1 MPIRELSDGDDL
13 RLNEVFADADTPA
26 GHMARSLFRPS
37 SDSPLIRSVI
47 AEVVPDVPV
56 GAAAIA
62 ESPLHP
68 HRAWVHVEVAA
79 EERGHGQG
87 RELFDAVCAETRG
100 TGLEGL
106 DLRARVQ
113 AGSSGEGFAQA
124 LGFTPLTTTR
134 VIKVPAGALPPA
146 GGGRAEDLEIVATG
160 SVKLT
165 KAFLAW
171 YTAVNRDDAVGP
183 LTIGQVNNAFL
194 SEAVGAHGAALLNGA
209 AGTAE
214 AGGLSAFAVSYARE
228 ADETAGTLP
237 AAGEPGA
244 GQPGVRQP
252 GAGQPGD
259 GQSGGQAGAA
269 VVDQADEEPPTELI
283 LGSMFETRDDAAD
296 AAGEDFAAA
305 VADAELLLARLS
317 VDADVVI
324 EVTSGMPVISAL
336 ADRLLESGTA
346 VELYRY
352 ETLTGPASDAD

>member
-1 MPIRELSDGDDL
+1 MPIRELNDGDDL
-13 RLNEVFADADTPA
+13 RLNEVFADATTPA

-68 HRAWVHVEVAA
+68 YRAWVHVEVAA
-79 EERGHGQG
+79 EEQGHGQG
-87 RELFDAVCAETRG
+87 RELFEAVCAETRG
-100 TGLEGL
+100 TALEGL

-113 AGSSGEGFAQA
+113 AGSAGEGFAQA

-194 SEAVGAHGAALLNGA
+194 SEAAGAHGAALLNGA

-228 ADETAGTLP
+228 AEETAGVLP
-237 AAGEPGA
+237 SAGEPGA
-244 GQPGVRQP
+244 EAV
-252 GAGQPGD
+252 AGD
-259 GQSGGQAGAA
+259 GTA
-269 VVDQADEEPPTELI
+269 VVDHVDEEPPTELI

-296 AAGEDFAAA
+296 VTGEEFAAA

-324 EVTSGMPVISAL
+324 EVTSGMPVVSAL
-336 ADRLLESGTA
+336 ADRLLEAGTA
-346 VELYRY
+346 TELYRY
-352 ETLTGPASDAD
+352 ETLSGPPSEVN

>member
-56 GAAAIA
+56 GAAAIS

-68 HRAWVHVEVAA
+68 YRAWVHVEVAA

-100 TGLEGL
+100 TALEGL

-134 VIKVPAGALPPA
+134 VIRVPAGALPPS

-194 SEAVGAHGAALLNGA
+194 SEAAGAHGAALLNGA

-214 AGGLSAFAVSYARE
+214 ADGLSAFAVSYARE

-237 AAGEPGA
+237 AAGDTAA
-244 GQPGVRQP
+244 GQPGS
-252 GAGQPGD
+252 GQSGE
-259 GQSGGQAGAA
+259 GQSGGQAGSA
-269 VVDQADEEPPTELI
+269 VVDQVEEEAPTELI
-283 LGSMFETRDDAAD
+283 LGSMFETCEDAAD
-296 AAGEDFAAA
+296 AAGEFFAAA

-336 ADRLLESGTA
+336 ADRLLESGA
-346 VELYRY
+346 AAELYRY
-352 ETLTGPASDAD
+352 ETLTGPPSDAA

>member
-1 MPIRELSDGDDL
+1 MPIRELTDGDDL
-13 RLNEVFADADTPA
+13 RLNEVFADATTPA

-68 HRAWVHVEVAA
+68 YRAWVHVEVAA
-79 EERGHGQG
+79 EEQGHGQG
-87 RELFDAVCAETRG
+87 RELFEAVCAETRG
-100 TGLEGL
+100 TALEGL
-106 DLRARVQ
+106 DLRARVH
-113 AGSSGEGFAQA
+113 AGSPGEGFAQA

-134 VIKVPAGALPPA
+134 VIKVPTGALPPA

-165 KAFLAW
+165 KAFLNW

-194 SEAVGAHGAALLNGA
+194 SEAAGAHGAALLNGA

-228 ADETAGTLP
+228 ADETAGVLP
-237 AAGEPGA
+237 SAGEPGA
-244 GQPGVRQP
+244 G
-252 GAGQPGD
+252 D
-259 GQSGGQAGAA
+259 GPA
-269 VVDQADEEPPTELI
+269 VVDQVEEEPPTELI

-296 AAGEDFAAA
+296 TTGEDFAAA

-336 ADRLLESGTA
+336 ADRLLEAGTA
-346 VELYRY
+346 TELYRY
-352 ETLTGPASDAD
+352 ETLSGPPSDVS

>member
-1 MPIRELSDGDDL
+1 MPIRELTDGDDL
-13 RLNEVFADADTPA
+13 RLNEVFADATTPA

-62 ESPLHP
+62 ESPFHP
-68 HRAWVHVEVAA
+68 YRAWVNVEVAA
-79 EERGHGQG
+79 EEQGHGQG
-87 RELFDAVCAETRG
+87 RELFEAVCAETRG
-100 TGLEGL
+100 TALEGL
-106 DLRARVQ
+106 DLRARVH
-113 AGSSGEGFAQA
+113 AGSPGEGFAQA

-165 KAFLAW
+165 KAFLNW

-194 SEAVGAHGAALLNGA
+194 SEAAGAHGAALLNGA
-209 AGTAE
+209 AGTTE
-214 AGGLSAFAVSYARE
+214 AGGLSAFALSYARE
-228 ADETAGTLP
+228 ADETAGVLP
-237 AAGEPGA
+237 SAGEPGA
-244 GQPGVRQP
+244 G
-252 GAGQPGD
+252 D
-259 GQSGGQAGAA
+259 GTA
-269 VVDQADEEPPTELI
+269 VVDQVDEEPPTELI
-283 LGSMFETRDDAAD
+283 LGSMFETGDHAAD
-296 AAGEDFAAA
+296 TTGEDFAAA

-336 ADRLLESGTA
+336 ADRLLEAGTA
-346 VELYRY
+346 TELYRY
-352 ETLTGPASDAD
+352 ETLSGPPSDVS

>member
-113 AGSSGEGFAQA
+113 AGSSGEAFAQA

-146 GGGRAEDLEIVATG
+146 GGGRAEDLEIIATG

-165 KAFLAW
+165 KAFQAW

-194 SEAVGAHGAALLNGA
+194 SEAAGAHGAALLNGA

-237 AAGEPGA
+237 AAGEPGTSA
-244 GQPGVRQP
+244 GQSGDPS
-252 GAGQPGD
+252 GA
-259 GQSGGQAGAA
+259 GQSGGQAGSA
-269 VVDQADEEPPTELI
+269 VVDQVDEEAPTELI

-317 VDADVVI
+317 VDADVVV

-346 VELYRY
+346 AELYRY

>member
-13 RLNEVFADADTPA
+13 RLNEVFADATTPA

-37 SDSPLIRSVI
+37 SDSPLVRSVI

-79 EERGHGQG
+79 EEQGHGQG
-87 RELFDAVCAETRG
+87 RELFEAVCAETRG
-100 TGLEGL
+100 TALEGL

-113 AGSSGEGFAQA
+113 AGSAGEGFAQA

-146 GGGRAEDLEIVATG
+146 GGGRAEDLDIVATG

-165 KAFLAW
+165 KAFLSW
-171 YTAVNRDDAVGP
+171 YSAVNRDDAVGP
-183 LTIGQVNNAFL
+183 LTIGQVNTAFL
-194 SEAVGAHGAALLNGA
+194 SEAAGAHGAALLNGA

-228 ADETAGTLP
+228 ADETAGVLP
-237 AAGEPGA
+237 SAGEPGA
-244 GQPGVRQP
+244 GDPA
-252 GAGQPGD
+252 AGEGK
-259 GQSGGQAGAA
+259 AT
-269 VVDQADEEPPTELI
+269 VDQIDEEPPTELI
-283 LGSMFETRDDAAD
+283 LASMFETREDAAD
-296 AAGEDFAAA
+296 ATGEEFAAA
-305 VADAELLLARLS
+305 LADAELLLARLS

-336 ADRLLESGTA
+336 ADRLLETGTA
-346 VELYRY
+346 TELYRY
-352 ETLTGPASDAD
+352 ETLTGPLADVS

>member
-13 RLNEVFADADTPA
+13 RLNEVFADASTPA

-37 SDSPLIRSVI
+37 SDSPLVRSVI
-47 AEVVPDVPV
+47 AEVVPEVPV

-68 HRAWVHVEVAA
+68 YRAWVHVEVAA
-79 EERGHGQG
+79 EEQGHGQG
-87 RELFDAVCAETRG
+87 RELFEAVCAETQG
-100 TGLEGL
+100 TALEGL
-106 DLRARVQ
+106 DLRTRVQ
-113 AGSSGEGFAQA
+113 AGSPGEGFAQA

-134 VIKVPAGALPPA
+134 VIRVPAGALPPA

-165 KAFLAW
+165 KAFLSW
-171 YTAVNRDDAVGP
+171 YTAVNRDDAVGQ

-194 SEAVGAHGAALLNGA
+194 SEAAGAHGAALLNGA

-228 ADETAGTLP
+228 ADETAGTL
-237 AAGEPGA
+237 ASAGEPGA
-244 GQPGVRQP
+244 G
-252 GAGQPGD
+252 AGQGES
-259 GQSGGQAGAA
+259 QA
-269 VVDQADEEPPTELI
+269 VVDQAEEEAPTELI
-283 LGSMFETRDDAAD
+283 IGSMFETREDAAD
-296 AAGEDFAAA
+296 ATGEDFAAA

-336 ADRLLESGTA
+336 ADRLLETGTA
-346 VELYRY
+346 TELYRY
-352 ETLTGPASDAD
+352 ETLTGPPADLS

>member
-1 MPIRELSDGDDL
+1 MPIRELTDGDDL
-13 RLNEVFADADTPA
+13 RLNEVFADATTPA

-47 AEVVPDVPV
+47 AEVVPDVPG

-68 HRAWVHVEVAA
+68 YRAWVHVEVAA
-79 EERGHGQG
+79 EEQGHGQG

-100 TGLEGL
+100 TTLEGL
-106 DLRARVQ
+106 DLRARVH
-113 AGSSGEGFAQA
+113 AGSPGEGFAQA

-183 LTIGQVNNAFL
+183 LTIGQVNTAFL
-194 SEAVGAHGAALLNGA
+194 SEAAGAHGAALLNGA

-228 ADETAGTLP
+228 ADETAGVLP
-237 AAGEPGA
+237 SAGEPGA
-244 GQPGVRQP
+244 GAT
-252 GAGQPGD
+252 AGD
-259 GQSGGQAGAA
+259 RAT
-269 VVDQADEEPPTELI
+269 VDQVDEEPPTELI

-296 AAGEDFAAA
+296 TPGEDFSAA

-324 EVTSGMPVISAL
+324 EVTSGMPVISSL
-336 ADRLLESGTA
+336 ADRLLEAGTA
-346 VELYRY
+346 TELYRY
-352 ETLTGPASDAD
+352 ETLSGPPADVS

>member
-13 RLNEVFADADTPA
+13 RLNEVFADATTPA

-79 EERGHGQG
+79 EEQGHGQG

-100 TGLEGL
+100 TAIEGL

-113 AGSSGEGFAQA
+113 AGSAGERFAQA

-194 SEAVGAHGAALLNGA
+194 SEAAGAHGAALLNGA

-214 AGGLSAFAVSYARE
+214 AGGLSAFAVSYARD

-237 AAGEPGA
+237 AAGDTGA
-244 GQPGVRQP
+244 GQAGDPS
-252 GAGQPGD
+252 GAGQL
-259 GQSGGQAGAA
+259 GGQAGSA
-269 VVDQADEEPPTELI
+269 VVDQVDEEAPTELI

-346 VELYRY
+346 TELYRY

>member
-1 MPIRELSDGDDL
+1 MPIRELTDGDDL
-13 RLNEVFADADTPA
+13 RLNEVFADATTPA

-68 HRAWVHVEVAA
+68 FRAWIHVEVAA
-79 EERGHGQG
+79 EEQGHGQG

-100 TGLEGL
+100 TALEGL
-106 DLRARVQ
+106 DLRARVH
-113 AGSSGEGFAQA
+113 AGSPGEGFAQA

-194 SEAVGAHGAALLNGA
+194 SEAPGAHGAALLNGA

-228 ADETAGTLP
+228 ADETAGVLP
-237 AAGEPGA
+237 SAGEPGA
-244 GQPGVRQP
+244 G
-252 GAGQPGD
+252 AAAGD
-259 GQSGGQAGAA
+259 GTA
-269 VVDQADEEPPTELI
+269 VIDQVDEEPPTELI
-283 LGSMFETRDDAAD
+283 LGSMFEARDDAAD

-336 ADRLLESGTA
+336 ADRLLDAGTA
-346 VELYRY
+346 TELYRY
-352 ETLTGPASDAD
+352 ETLSGPPADVS

>member
-1 MPIRELSDGDDL
+1 MPIRELTDGDDL
-13 RLNEVFADADTPA
+13 RLNEVFADATTPA

-68 HRAWVHVEVAA
+68 YRAWVHVEVAA
-79 EERGHGQG
+79 EEQGHGQG
-87 RELFDAVCAETRG
+87 RELFEAVCAETRG
-100 TGLEGL
+100 TALEGL
-106 DLRARVQ
+106 DLRARVH
-113 AGSSGEGFAQA
+113 AGSPGEGFAQA

-165 KAFLAW
+165 KAFLNW

-194 SEAVGAHGAALLNGA
+194 SEAAGAHGAALLNGA

-228 ADETAGTLP
+228 ADETAGVLP
-237 AAGEPGA
+237 SAGEP
-244 GQPGVRQP
+244 
-252 GAGQPGD
+252 
-259 GQSGGQAGAA
+259 
-269 VVDQADEEPPTELI
+269 
-283 LGSMFETRDDAAD
+283 
-296 AAGEDFAAA
+296 
-305 VADAELLLARLS
+305 
-317 VDADVVI
+317 
-324 EVTSGMPVISAL
+324 
-336 ADRLLESGTA
+336 
-346 VELYRY
+346 
-352 ETLTGPASDAD
+352 

>member
-1 MPIRELSDGDDL
+1 MPIRELTDGDDL
-13 RLNEVFADADTPA
+13 RLNEVFADATTPA

-37 SDSPLIRSVI
+37 SDSPLIRSVV

-68 HRAWVHVEVAA
+68 YRAWVHVEVAA
-79 EERGHGQG
+79 EEQGHGQG

-100 TGLEGL
+100 TALEGL
-106 DLRARVQ
+106 DLRARVH
-113 AGSSGEGFAQA
+113 AGSPGEGFAQA

-134 VIKVPAGALPPA
+134 VIRVPAGALPPA

-183 LTIGQVNNAFL
+183 LTIGQVNNGFL
-194 SEAVGAHGAALLNGA
+194 SEAAGAHGAALLNGA

-228 ADETAGTLP
+228 ADETAGVLP
-237 AAGEPGA
+237 SAGEPGA
-244 GQPGVRQP
+244 GDAV
-252 GAGQPGD
+252 GD
-259 GQSGGQAGAA
+259 GRAT
-269 VVDQADEEPPTELI
+269 VDQVDEEPPTELI
-283 LGSMFETRDDAAD
+283 LGSMFEIRDDAAD
-296 AAGEDFAAA
+296 TTGEDFAAA

-324 EVTSGMPVISAL
+324 EVTSGMPVISSL
-336 ADRLLESGTA
+336 ADRLLDAGTA
-346 VELYRY
+346 TELYRY
-352 ETLTGPASDAD
+352 ETLSGPPADVN

>member
-1 MPIRELSDGDDL
+1 MPIRELNDGDDL
-13 RLNEVFADADTPA
+13 RLNEVFADATTPA

-68 HRAWVHVEVAA
+68 YRAWVHVEVAA
-79 EERGHGQG
+79 EEQGHGQG

-100 TGLEGL
+100 TALEGL

-113 AGSSGEGFAQA
+113 AGSAGEGFAQA

-194 SEAVGAHGAALLNGA
+194 SEAAGAHGAALLNGA
-209 AGTAE
+209 AGTVE

-228 ADETAGTLP
+228 ADETAGVLP
-237 AAGEPGA
+237 SAGEPGA
-244 GQPGVRQP
+244 GDT
-252 GAGQPGD
+252 AGD
-259 GQSGGQAGAA
+259 GRAT
-269 VVDQADEEPPTELI
+269 VDQVDEEPPTELI

-296 AAGEDFAAA
+296 IMGEDFAAA

-336 ADRLLESGTA
+336 ADRLLDAGTA
-346 VELYRY
+346 TELYRY
-352 ETLTGPASDAD
+352 ETLSGPPADFS

>member
-13 RLNEVFADADTPA
+13 RLNEVFADATSPA

-37 SDSPLIRSVI
+37 SDSPLVRSVI
-47 AEVVPDVPV
+47 AEVVPEVPV

-68 HRAWVHVEVAA
+68 YRAWVHVEVAA
-79 EERGHGQG
+79 EEQGHGQG
-87 RELFDAVCAETRG
+87 RELFEAVCQNTRG
-100 TGLEGL
+100 TALEGL

-113 AGSSGEGFAQA
+113 AGSPGEGFAQA

-134 VIKVPAGALPPA
+134 VIRVPSGALPPA

-183 LTIGQVNNAFL
+183 LTIGQVNTAFL
-194 SEAVGAHGAALLNGA
+194 SEAAGAHGAALLGGA
-209 AGTAE
+209 AGSAE

-237 AAGEPGA
+237 SAGEPGA
-244 GQPGVRQP
+244 GT
-252 GAGQPGD
+252 
-259 GQSGGQAGAA
+259 GQSGTGQGEGEGRA
-269 VVDQADEEPPTELI
+269 VVDQADEEAPTELI
-283 LGSMFETRDDAAD
+283 LGSMFEAREDAETS
-296 AAGEDFAAA
+296 GEDFATA

-336 ADRLLESGTA
+336 ADRLLETGTA
-346 VELYRY
+346 TELYRY
-352 ETLTGPASDAD
+352 ETLTGPPADLS

>member
-1 MPIRELSDGDDL
+1 MPIRELTDGDDL
-13 RLNEVFADADTPA
+13 RLNEVFADATTPA

-68 HRAWVHVEVAA
+68 YRAWVHVEVAA
-79 EERGHGQG
+79 EEQGQGQG

-100 TGLEGL
+100 TALEGL
-106 DLRARVQ
+106 DLRVRVH
-113 AGSSGEGFAQA
+113 AGSPGEGFAQA

-194 SEAVGAHGAALLNGA
+194 SEA
-209 AGTAE
+209 
-214 AGGLSAFAVSYARE
+214 
-228 ADETAGTLP
+228 
-237 AAGEPGA
+237 PGA
-244 GQPGVRQP
+244 QRRNRHRALP
-252 GAGQPGD
+252 
-259 GQSGGQAGAA
+259 
-269 VVDQADEEPPTELI
+269 L
-283 LGSMFETRDDAAD
+283 RDPI
-296 AAGEDFAAA
+296 
-305 VADAELLLARLS
+305 R
-317 VDADVVI
+317 
-324 EVTSGMPVISAL
+324 
-336 ADRLLESGTA
+336 
-346 VELYRY
+346 
-352 ETLTGPASDAD
+352 TGC

>member
-1 MPIRELSDGDDL
+1 MPIRELTDGDDL
-13 RLNEVFADADTPA
+13 RLNEVFADATTPA

-37 SDSPLIRSVI
+37 SESPLIRSVV

-68 HRAWVHVEVAA
+68 YRAWVHVEVAA
-79 EERGHGQG
+79 EEQGHGQG

-100 TGLEGL
+100 TALEGL
-106 DLRARVQ
+106 DLRARVH
-113 AGSSGEGFAQA
+113 AGSPGESFAQA
-124 LGFTPLTTTR
+124 LGFTLLTTTR

-194 SEAVGAHGAALLNGA
+194 SEAAGAHGAALLNGA

-228 ADETAGTLP
+228 ADETAGVLP
-237 AAGEPGA
+237 SAGEPSVGA
-244 GQPGVRQP
+244 TV
-252 GAGQPGD
+252 GD
-259 GQSGGQAGAA
+259 GTA
-269 VVDQADEEPPTELI
+269 VVDQVDEEPPTELI

-324 EVTSGMPVISAL
+324 EVTSGMPVVSAL
-336 ADRLLESGTA
+336 ADRLLDAGTA
-346 VELYRY
+346 TELYRY
-352 ETLTGPASDAD
+352 ETLSGPPADVS

>member
-1 MPIRELSDGDDL
+1 MPIRQLSDGDDL
-13 RLNEVFADADTPA
+13 RLNEVFADATTPA

-79 EERGHGQG
+79 EEQGHGQG
-87 RELFDAVCAETRG
+87 RELFETVCAETRG
-100 TGLEGL
+100 TALEGL

-113 AGSSGEGFAQA
+113 AGSAGEGFAQA

-165 KAFLAW
+165 KAFLGW

-183 LTIGQVNNAFL
+183 LTIGQVNNTFL
-194 SEAVGAHGAALLNGA
+194 SEAAGAHGAALLNGA

-228 ADETAGTLP
+228 ADETAGVLP
-237 AAGEPGA
+237 SAGEPGA
-244 GQPGVRQP
+244 GEAA
-252 GAGQPGD
+252 AGEGKATVEQI
-259 GQSGGQAGAA
+259 
-269 VVDQADEEPPTELI
+269 DEEPPTELI
-283 LGSMFETRDDAAD
+283 LASMFETRDDAAD
-296 AAGEDFAAA
+296 AAGEEFAAA
-305 VADAELLLARLS
+305 LADAELLLARLS

-336 ADRLLESGTA
+336 ADRLLETGTA
-346 VELYRY
+346 TELYRY
-352 ETLTGPASDAD
+352 ETLSGPPADAS

>member
-1 MPIRELSDGDDL
+1 MPIRELTDGDDL
-13 RLNEVFADADTPA
+13 RLNEVFADATTPA

-37 SDSPLIRSVI
+37 SDSPLIRSVV

-68 HRAWVHVEVAA
+68 YRAWVHVEVAA
-79 EERGHGQG
+79 EEQGHGQG

-100 TGLEGL
+100 TALEGL
-106 DLRARVQ
+106 DLRARVH
-113 AGSSGEGFAQA
+113 AGSPGEGFAQA

-183 LTIGQVNNAFL
+183 LTIGQVNNVFL
-194 SEAVGAHGAALLNGA
+194 SEAAGAHGAALLNGA

-228 ADETAGTLP
+228 ADETAGVLP
-237 AAGEPGA
+237 SAGEPGA
-244 GQPGVRQP
+244 GDAV
-252 GAGQPGD
+252 GD
-259 GQSGGQAGAA
+259 GRAT
-269 VVDQADEEPPTELI
+269 VDQVDEEPPTELI

-296 AAGEDFAAA
+296 TTGEDFAAA

-324 EVTSGMPVISAL
+324 EVTSGMPVISSL
-336 ADRLLESGTA
+336 ADRLLDAGTA
-346 VELYRY
+346 TELYRY
-352 ETLTGPASDAD
+352 ETLSGPPADVN

>member
-1 MPIRELSDGDDL
+1 MPIRELNDGDDL
-13 RLNEVFADADTPA
+13 RLNEVFADATTPA
-26 GHMARSLFRPS
+26 GHMARSLFRQS

-68 HRAWVHVEVAA
+68 YRAWVHVEVAA
-79 EERGHGQG
+79 EEQGHGQG
-87 RELFDAVCAETRG
+87 RELFEAVCAETLG
-100 TGLEGL
+100 TALEGL
-106 DLRARVQ
+106 DLRAHVQ
-113 AGSSGEGFAQA
+113 AGSAGEGFAQA

-171 YTAVNRDDAVGP
+171 YTAVNRYDAVGP

-194 SEAVGAHGAALLNGA
+194 SEAAGAHGAALLNGA

-228 ADETAGTLP
+228 AEETAGVLP
-237 AAGEPGA
+237 SAGEPGA
-244 GQPGVRQP
+244 E
-252 GAGQPGD
+252 AAAGD
-259 GQSGGQAGAA
+259 GTA
-269 VVDQADEEPPTELI
+269 VVDHVDEEPPTELI

-296 AAGEDFAAA
+296 VTGEEFAAA

-324 EVTSGMPVISAL
+324 EVTSGMPVVSAL
-336 ADRLLESGTA
+336 ADRLLEAGTA
-346 VELYRY
+346 TELYRY
-352 ETLTGPASDAD
+352 ETLSGPPADAN

>member
-1 MPIRELSDGDDL
+1 MPIRELTDGDDL
-13 RLNEVFADADTPA
+13 RLNEVFADATTPA
-26 GHMARSLFRPS
+26 GHMARSLFRPA

-68 HRAWVHVEVAA
+68 YRAWVHVEVAA
-79 EERGHGQG
+79 EEQGHGQG

-100 TGLEGL
+100 TALEGL
-106 DLRARVQ
+106 DLRARVH
-113 AGSSGEGFAQA
+113 AGSPGEGFAQA

-171 YTAVNRDDAVGP
+171 YSAVNRDDAVGP

-194 SEAVGAHGAALLNGA
+194 SEAAGAHGAALLNGA

-214 AGGLSAFAVSYARE
+214 VGGLSAFAVSYARE
-228 ADETAGTLP
+228 ADETAGVLP
-237 AAGEPGA
+237 SAGEPG
-244 GQPGVRQP
+244 V
-252 GAGQPGD
+252 GD
-259 GQSGGQAGAA
+259 A
-269 VVDQADEEPPTELI
+269 VGEDRATIDQVDEEPPTELI

-296 AAGEDFAAA
+296 TTGEDFSAA

-324 EVTSGMPVISAL
+324 EVTSGMPVISSL
-336 ADRLLESGTA
+336 ADRLLDAGTA
-346 VELYRY
+346 TELYRY
-352 ETLTGPASDAD
+352 ETLSGPPADVS

>member
-1 MPIRELSDGDDL
+1 MPIRELTDGDDL
-13 RLNEVFADADTPA
+13 RLNEVFADATTPA

-68 HRAWVHVEVAA
+68 YRAWVHVEVAA
-79 EERGHGQG
+79 EEQGHGQG
-87 RELFDAVCAETRG
+87 RELFEAVCAETRG
-100 TGLEGL
+100 TALEGL
-106 DLRARVQ
+106 DLRARVH
-113 AGSSGEGFAQA
+113 AGSPGEGFAQA

-165 KAFLAW
+165 KAFLNW

-194 SEAVGAHGAALLNGA
+194 SEAAGAHGAALLNGA

-228 ADETAGTLP
+228 ADETAGVLP
-237 AAGEPGA
+237 SAGEPGA
-244 GQPGVRQP
+244 G
-252 GAGQPGD
+252 D
-259 GQSGGQAGAA
+259 GTA
-269 VVDQADEEPPTELI
+269 VVDQVDEEPPTELI
-283 LGSMFETRDDAAD
+283 LGSMFETRDHAAD
-296 AAGEDFAAA
+296 TTGEDFAAA

-336 ADRLLESGTA
+336 ADRLLEAGTA
-346 VELYRY
+346 TELYRY
-352 ETLTGPASDAD
+352 ETLSGPPADVS

>member
-1 MPIRELSDGDDL
+1 MPIRELNDGDDL
-13 RLNEVFADADTPA
+13 RLNEVFADATTPA

-68 HRAWVHVEVAA
+68 YRAWVHVEVAA
-79 EERGHGQG
+79 EEQGHGQG
-87 RELFDAVCAETRG
+87 RELFEAVCAEMRG
-100 TGLEGL
+100 TALEGL

-113 AGSSGEGFAQA
+113 AGSAGEGFAQA

-183 LTIGQVNNAFL
+183 LTIGRVNNAFL
-194 SEAVGAHGAALLNGA
+194 SEAAGAHGAALLNGA

-228 ADETAGTLP
+228 ADETAGVLLS
-237 AAGEPGA
+237 AGEPGA
-244 GQPGVRQP
+244 E
-252 GAGQPGD
+252 AAAGD
-259 GQSGGQAGAA
+259 GTA
-269 VVDQADEEPPTELI
+269 VVDHVDEEPPTELI

-296 AAGEDFAAA
+296 VTGEEFAAA

-324 EVTSGMPVISAL
+324 EVTSGMPVVSAL
-336 ADRLLESGTA
+336 ADRLLEAGTA
-346 VELYRY
+346 SELYRY
-352 ETLTGPASDAD
+352 ETLSGPPADAN

>member
-1 MPIRELSDGDDL
+1 MPIRELTDGDDL
-13 RLNEVFADADTPA
+13 RLNEVFADATTPA

-68 HRAWVHVEVAA
+68 YRAWIHVEVAA
-79 EERGHGQG
+79 EEQGHGQG

-100 TGLEGL
+100 TALEGL
-106 DLRARVQ
+106 DLRARVH
-113 AGSSGEGFAQA
+113 AGSPGEGFAQA

-194 SEAVGAHGAALLNGA
+194 SEAPGAHGAALLNGA

-228 ADETAGTLP
+228 ADETAGVLP
-237 AAGEPGA
+237 SAGEPGA
-244 GQPGVRQP
+244 G
-252 GAGQPGD
+252 AAAGD
-259 GQSGGQAGAA
+259 GTA
-269 VVDQADEEPPTELI
+269 VIDQVDEEPPTELI
-283 LGSMFETRDDAAD
+283 LGSMFEARDDAAD

-336 ADRLLESGTA
+336 ADRLLDAGTA
-346 VELYRY
+346 TELYRY
-352 ETLTGPASDAD
+352 ETLSGPPADVS

>member
-1 MPIRELSDGDDL
+1 M
-13 RLNEVFADADTPA
+13 
-26 GHMARSLFRPS
+26 
-37 SDSPLIRSVI
+37 
-47 AEVVPDVPV
+47 
-56 GAAAIA
+56 
-62 ESPLHP
+62 
-68 HRAWVHVEVAA
+68 
-79 EERGHGQG
+79 
-87 RELFDAVCAETRG
+87 CAETRG
-100 TGLEGL
+100 TALEGL

-113 AGSSGEGFAQA
+113 AGSAGEGFAQA

-194 SEAVGAHGAALLNGA
+194 SEAAGAHGAALLGGA

-228 ADETAGTLP
+228 ADETTGVLP
-237 AAGEPGA
+237 SAGEPGA
-244 GQPGVRQP
+244 G
-252 GAGQPGD
+252 AAD
-259 GQSGGQAGAA
+259 GTA
-269 VVDQADEEPPTELI
+269 VVDQVDEEPPTELI
-283 LGSMFETRDDAAD
+283 LGSMFETRDDAAETG
-296 AAGEDFAAA
+296 GEDFAAA

-324 EVTSGMPVISAL
+324 EVTSGMSVVSAL
-336 ADRLLESGTA
+336 ADRLLEAGTA
-346 VELYRY
+346 TELYRY
-352 ETLTGPASDAD
+352 ETLSGHPADMS

>member
-13 RLNEVFADADTPA
+13 RLNEVFADASTPA

-37 SDSPLIRSVI
+37 SDSPLVRSVI
-47 AEVVPDVPV
+47 AEVVPEVPV

-68 HRAWVHVEVAA
+68 YRAWVHVEVAA
-79 EERGHGQG
+79 EEQGHGQG
-87 RELFDAVCAETRG
+87 RELFEAVCAETQG
-100 TGLEGL
+100 TALEGL
-106 DLRARVQ
+106 DLRTRVQ
-113 AGSSGEGFAQA
+113 AGSPGAGFAQA

-134 VIKVPAGALPPA
+134 VIRVPAGALPPA

-165 KAFLAW
+165 KAFLSW
-171 YTAVNRDDAVGP
+171 YTAVNRDDAVGQ

-194 SEAVGAHGAALLNGA
+194 SEAAGAHGAALLNGA

-228 ADETAGTLP
+228 ADETAGTL
-237 AAGEPGA
+237 ASAGEPGA
-244 GQPGVRQP
+244 G
-252 GAGQPGD
+252 AGQGES
-259 GQSGGQAGAA
+259 QA
-269 VVDQADEEPPTELI
+269 VVDQADEEAPTELI
-283 LGSMFETRDDAAD
+283 IGSMFETREDAAD
-296 AAGEDFAAA
+296 ATGEDFAAA

-336 ADRLLESGTA
+336 ADRLLETGTA
-346 VELYRY
+346 TELYRY
-352 ETLTGPASDAD
+352 ETLTGPPADLS

>member
-13 RLNEVFADADTPA
+13 RLNEVFADATTPA

-100 TGLEGL
+100 TAIEGL

-113 AGSSGEGFAQA
+113 AGSAGERFAQA

-194 SEAVGAHGAALLNGA
+194 SEAAGAHGAALLNGA

-214 AGGLSAFAVSYARE
+214 ADGLSAFAVSYARE

-237 AAGEPGA
+237 AAGETGA
-244 GQPGVRQP
+244 GHS
-252 GAGQPGD
+252 GAD
-259 GQSGGQAGAA
+259 RAESA
-269 VVDQADEEPPTELI
+269 VVDQSVEEAPTELI
-283 LGSMFETRDDAAD
+283 LGSMFETREDAAD

-336 ADRLLESGTA
+336 ADSLLASGTA
-346 VELYRY
+346 TELYRY
-352 ETLTGPASDAD
+352 ETLSGSPADGS